1 LLFDRSTLTYLVVQ
15 YKYFFS
21 SFEGFFMIKSNLPVL
36 LAEKRLKVADLIRMT
51 DISKSTMH
59 KIYNDQTSRI
69 DFETIDKICE
79 ALEVQ
84 VGDLFEYVPNPKAE
98 N

>member
-1 LLFDRSTLTYLVVQ
+1 
-15 YKYFFS
+15 
-21 SFEGFFMIKSNLPVL
+21 MIKSNLPVL
-36 LAEKRLKVADLIRMT
+36 LAERRLKVADLIRMT

-59 KIYNDQTSRI
+59 KIYNDQTTRI

-79 ALEVQ
+79 ALDVQ
-84 VGDLFEYVPNPKAE
+84 VGDLFQYVPNKTD